1 MPYAT
6 NEGVRIHYKVE
17 GEGPPL
23 LIHHGFGVGLES
35 IYDVTDLVPA
45 LRGDH
50 QLILMDAR
58 GHGASDKPYDPN
70 AYKTTL
76 RVADVIAVLDD
87 LNIDKTHF
95 CGYSMGGYVGF
106 GVAQYAPDRLHS
118 LIVGGAG
125 MYEENPDEPDPW
137 SEAAIHLLRK
147 GIGTFASAAK
157 ELFGETTPE
166 FEAQIA
172 VNDAEAFIAQLSLK
186 ESLGLAGVLPSL
198 TVPCLV
204 FAGDLDPIHL
214 GAKAAS
220 ELIPNATFVSLPG
233 LGHIGAG
240 YRGDLILPHI
250 LRFLAEVRQ
259 D

>member
-1 MPYAT
+1 MPYVT
-6 NEGVRIHYKVE
+6 NEGVRIRYKVE
-17 GEGPPL
+17 GDGPPL

-35 IYDVTDLVPA
+35 IYDVTNLVPT
-45 LRGDH
+45 LRGDY

-58 GHGASDKPYDPN
+58 GHGASDKPYDPK
-70 AYKTTL
+70 AYKTSL

-95 CGYSMGGYVGF
+95 CGYSMGGHVGF
-106 GVAQYAPDRLHS
+106 GVAQYAPHRLHS

-125 MYEENPDEPDPW
+125 LHEENPDEPDPW
-137 SEAAIHLLRK
+137 SEAAIHLLRQ

-172 VNDAEAFIAQLSLK
+172 ANDAEAFIAQLSLR
-186 ESLGLAGVLPSL
+186 ERLGLADFLPSL

-204 FAGDLDPIHL
+204 FAGDQDPMYL

-220 ELIPNATFVSLPG
+220 EVIPNSTFVSLPG
-233 LGHIGAG
+233 LGHIAAA
-240 YRGDLILPHI
+240 YRGDLVLPHI
-250 LRFLAEVRQ
+250 VNFLAKVR
-259 D
+259 